1 MPPPPPLLPPPP
13 LPPPPQMTQPG
24 LNRTTYKC
32 CVYVGVTASP
42 VRGTGATDTLP
53 CGSLAILITG
63 CSTQNLFRMGCSF
76 TLANRSLTPFTT
88 VTFFTAAGRAGLGD
102 LFPLRSPLLSLHPTS
117 LGPNSPSAPTGL
129 GGGGWCT
136 VSWLWV
142 AWTVCSLAGVRL
154 VCVDVTEGDCFP
166 L

>member
-1 MPPPPPLLPPPP
+1 MPPPPPPLLLPPP
-13 LPPPPQMTQPG
+13 LLPPPQMTQPG

-42 VRGTGATDTLP
+42 IRGTGATDTLP

-88 VTFFTAAGRAGLGD
+88 VTFFTAAVRAGLGC
-102 LFPLRSPLLSLHPTS
+102 LFPLPS
-117 LGPNSPSAPTGL
+117 SPSPPSPPPPPNFPRPQLPLRTDG
-129 GGGGWCT
+129 
-136 VSWLWV
+136 
-142 AWTVCSLAGVRL
+142 AWWWWMVYSVVVVGSL
-154 VCVDVTEGDCFP
+154 DCM
-166 L
+166 